1 VINKTS
7 LKEEGYRTLKN
18 EALILRSM
26 DHPNIVKFYEVK
38 IHSYVLLLNLNDF

>member
-1 VINKTS
+1 VINKSS
-7 LKEEGYRTLKN
+7 LKEDGYRTLKN

-38 IHSYVLLLNLNDF
+38 THSYILLFNLMIF